1 MGRKLA
7 NFFSIPTTQ
16 AQPQSDS
23 QDKRHIP
30 VSSSR
35 PDHGPEPPKPVY
47 SSRFL
52 WGFAYPL
59 HLVAL
64 GLTIAVL
71 QLSFR
76 NVYFADV
83 GSRGLLGGLD
93 VNESIKAI
101 QFAAK
106 FHEIFMV
113 ASLAAIVAHLTR
125 SCLLGKRGVPLGLVS
140 APFKVGSAD
149 YIFSREFFGSIT
161 RPYGIFSL
169 GILLTTI
176 FMLALGPASAM
187 ALAPTLDWWKI
198 ADPYSGL
205 DRPIWVGAHREEL
218 WPQNVTSDLD
228 SCHSLQNASI
238 TCPAEGTNEI
248 RAWATSNVTAGR
260 PANITIVEP
269 FSGTRRRLQSQ
280 TENSTD
286 EALLSYFPGTPDL
299 NNVSASERQ
308 VLDHYLGLAGIT
320 TLTTTASDWLLLL
333 LGGFYNYANTANLGL
348 INQSARPKI
357 QVDKSIPTYEPLVSV
372 RCAAYSYPSSR
383 ESQGVLAA
391 PYVRNVFG
399 ETGLTDYDNWGW
411 SVPQSAW
418 NFSRPTTAVNF
429 TWINLQDL
437 DEKVNAS
444 IGALFSVPRSAVAAN
459 GTSIE
464 DSIILPCTVEARWI
478 ASKLVNDPM
487 TSDIISDNVTDPMD
501 FAYEHRADY
510 DPSTAAAKYG
520 ASPIINIGSDWA
532 DLLNIHTSGL
542 KFPGTNSSMTS
553 IIERFVGTVPVDRPL
568 YTFATDAEGPYVTGK
583 ETVRD
588 LTQKLATVLGLV
600 VADGLSRF
608 RYGTREVD
616 VVYHRNS
623 TSASSTSL
631 IRQTGS
637 LGRVYNES
645 HASDLLSTLEANG
658 SYYNL
663 DVQRWGYG
671 YGLQTKASH
680 FSISMLM
687 LYGCIALGY
696 ILWFNIQRLTRPRSD
711 WSLITNKWSSISEML
726 ALAINSPPSTKLDG
740 TCAGIEDN
748 RSWKQIIRI
757 REVEDKH
764 LALVVG
770 EGRDDHPR
778 VQRDVQ
784 YGSLP
789 VQPEL
794 KEDEP

>member
-7 NFFSIPTTQ
+7 TFFSIPT
-16 AQPQSDS
+16 APARPQSDS
-23 QDKRHIP
+23 EDKPIP

-35 PDHGPEPPKPVY
+35 PDHGPEPPKSVF

-52 WGFAYPL
+52 WGVAYPL

-83 GSRGLLGGLD
+83 GSKGLLGGLD

-113 ASLAAIVAHLTR
+113 ASLSAIVAHLTR

-161 RPYGIFSL
+161 RPYGVFSL

-187 ALAPTLDWWKI
+187 ALVPTLGWWKI

-218 WPQNVTSDLD
+218 WPQNIASDLD
-228 SCHSLQNASI
+228 VCHTLQNASMA
-238 TCPAEGTNEI
+238 CPAEGTNDI
-248 RAWATSNVTAGR
+248 KSWATSNLTAGR

-286 EALLSYFPGTPDL
+286 GALLSYFPGTPDL

-308 VLDHYLGLAGIT
+308 VLDRYLGIAGIT
-320 TLTTTASDWLLLL
+320 TLTTTASHWVLLL
-333 LGGFYNYANTANLGL
+333 LGGFWNYANTANLGL

-372 RCAAYSYPSSR
+372 RCAAYGYPSSR
-383 ESQGVLAA
+383 ESHGVIAA
-391 PYVRNVFG
+391 PYVRNIFG
-399 ETGLTDYDNWGW
+399 ETGFTDYDNWGW

-418 NFSRPTTAVNF
+418 NFSRPMNAVNF
-429 TWINLQDL
+429 TWIHLQDL

-444 IGALFSVPRSAVAAN
+444 IGALFSVPRSAIAAN
-459 GTSIE
+459 GTSME
-464 DSIILPCTVEARWI
+464 ESTILPCTVEARWI
-478 ASKLVNDPM
+478 ANELVNDPM
-487 TSDIISDNVTDPMD
+487 ASDIISDNVTDPMV

-520 ASPIINIGSDWA
+520 ASPIINISSDYA

-542 KFPGTNSSMTS
+542 TFPGTNSSMTS
-553 IIERFVGTVPVDRPL
+553 IIERFVGTVSGDHSI
-568 YTFATDAEGPYVTGK
+568 YTFGTGAEGPQVTGK
-583 ETVRD
+583 ELARA
-588 LTQKLATVLGLV
+588 LTQKLAAVLGLV

-608 RYGTREVD
+608 RYGTRDVS

-623 TSASSTSL
+623 TSASTTSL
-631 IRQTGS
+631 IQQAGS
-637 LGRVYNES
+637 LSRIYNES
-645 HASDLLSTLEANG
+645 HTADSLSTMKTNG
-658 SYYNL
+658 SFYTV

-770 EGRDDHPR
+770 EGRDEHPR

-794 KEDEP
+794 EEHEP